1 MSSLLTSITIVFFI
15 CITLLFIIG
24 YCRFMYTYLSKN
36 RTEKYFIETSK
47 ISVIIPYRNEINNL
61 PILINSIKQLN
72 LLPLEFIWINDHSE
86 DHSEKILESLSGN
99 HTLLSLELGRE
110 GKKKALQKGIYAAK
124 GIYILTL
131 DADIIIHPN
140 FFEQLNKT
148 PITDLLLIPIRMKAK
163 NWFSFFYELD
173 YYFINSI
180 NIASGGY
187 ASFISASGASLLF
200 NKAQFMEFDQNRT
213 DQHIAS
219 GDDYFLLQYF
229 SKRKK
234 KISMSIAHSLIPTT
248 STPDNFQ
255 SFFNQRLRW
264 IQKTKH
270 ESNSASIL
278 IGLIGCIYTLYFFYQ
293 FISSPTIELLLL
305 KIGLDTLIISPYL
318 IILKRIKQHIYI
330 PLFSCL
336 YPIYFIAIIFTLNRI
351 KPTWKNRRY

>member
-1 MSSLLTSITIVFFI
+1 
-15 CITLLFIIG
+15 
-24 YCRFMYTYLSKN
+24 MYTYLSKN

-61 PILINSIKQLN
+61 PILIN

-148 PITDLLLIPIRMKAK
+148 PITDLLLIPVRMKAK

-248 STPDNFQ
+248 STPDNFK

-278 IGLIGCIYTLYFFYQ
+278 IDVEATGF
-293 FISSPTIELLLL
+293 
-305 KIGLDTLIISPYL
+305 K
-318 IILKRIKQHIYI
+318 
-330 PLFSCL
+330 
-336 YPIYFIAIIFTLNRI
+336 FIAEGPVEGIPEPVALTRSILHASNELKYFTSPCGLVHSLPLMLKDTSIVSLTFTPSNSEHLSFD
-351 KPTWKNRRY
+351 N